1 MGLIPI
7 NSVSVR
13 GKLKTQRLM
22 KRMPSEDGDR
32 DLSDAK
38 QIPCFSSQENYK
50 VFDHPEE
57 SSLHRPQIDA

>member
-7 NSVSVR
+7 NSAPVR

-22 KRMPSEDGDR
+22 KRMPSEDGHR

-38 QIPCFSSQENYK
+38 QTPCSAATKQEMPRTISN
-50 VFDHPEE
+50 HQ
-57 SSLHRPQIDA
+57 S